1 MEMERVFQKDRNLLD
16 SQVNISRCRICESI
30 NHWED
35 DCPDNTN
42 GKLKTPAEII
52 LFQSVLHEQETLTG
66 LTGEA
71 FNTATLNPDVS
82 KTACR
87 KTQLK
92 HYQTKSNA
100 TGGKK
105 VHSVFNIRDG
115 QKDFSLRK
123 VTIPAKI

>member
-1 MEMERVFQKDRNLLD
+1 MEMKRVFQKDRNLLD

-87 KTQLK
+87 KT
-92 HYQTKSNA
+92 
-100 TGGKK
+100 
-105 VHSVFNIRDG
+105 
-115 QKDFSLRK
+115 
-123 VTIPAKI
+123 